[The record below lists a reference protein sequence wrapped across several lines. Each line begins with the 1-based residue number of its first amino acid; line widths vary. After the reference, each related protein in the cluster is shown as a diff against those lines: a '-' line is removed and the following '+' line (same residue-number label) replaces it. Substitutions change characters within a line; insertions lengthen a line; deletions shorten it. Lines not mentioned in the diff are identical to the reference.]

1 MKNQLITRI
10 DRERDALVGFLQDFI
25 RCRTPNPPGDTTAA
39 AGFLERW
46 FAANGIAYEKIA
58 PRADCP
64 NYIATL
70 DTGRPGPHLVLNG
83 HIDVFPVESAAGWT
97 KDPWGGELVD
107 GRVYGR
113 GACDMKCGTT
123 ASLQAFRYLSSM
135 REHLNGR
142 LTLTVVSDEETFGP
156 HGMTY
161 LMDKYRERVLG
172 DCCLNGEPSSPYTVR
187 FGEKGPLWLRFR
199 TRARGGHGAFPHVS
213 RNAVQDA
220 VDIIQALRELPRRI
234 PVTEDPEMARALDEA
249 KADLDRGYGD
259 GAAKVIRSL
268 TVGVGRIAGGVK
280 VNMIPAECEFDV
292 DIRVPNGADAEA
304 VKREVAAIAARFPD
318 ASYEVLTHTVPN
330 WREPFH
336 EMMDIVRANAGLLRP
351 GLVPARVVSPG
362 GTDARLWRVN
372 GVPAVVYGPPPHG
385 MGSVDEHVSVEDFL
399 HVVKSH
405 ALSAYDYLSRKR

>member
-1 MKNQLITRI
+1 MKNHLVERI
-10 DRERDALVGFLQDFI
+10 DGERDALLAFLREFV

-46 FAANGIAYEKIA
+46 FSANGIAYEKIA

-83 HIDVFPVESAAGWT
+83 HIDVFPVESTTGWT
-97 KDPWGGELVD
+97 KDPWGAELVD

-113 GACDMKCGTT
+113 GTCDMKCGTT
-123 ASLQAFRYLSSM
+123 ASLHAFLYLRAV
-135 REHLNGR
+135 REQLNGR

-156 HGMTY
+156 WGMTY
-161 LMDKYRERVLG
+161 LMDRHRDQVLG
-172 DCCLNGEPSSPYTVR
+172 DCCLNGEPSSPWTVR

-213 RNAVQDA
+213 RNAVLVA
-220 VDIIQALRELPRRI
+220 VDVIQELRALPDRI
-234 PVTEDPEMARALDEA
+234 PLNEDPELARALDEA
-249 KADLDRGYGD
+249 QPELERGYGA

-268 TVGVGRIAGGVK
+268 TVGVGRMQGGVK

-292 DIRVPNGADAEA
+292 DIRIPNGADPEA
-304 VKREVAAIAARFPD
+304 VKREVAAIAGRHPEVT
-318 ASYEVLTHTVPN
+318 YEVLTHTVPN
-330 WREPFH
+330 WCEPYH
-336 EMMDIVRANAGLLRP
+336 EMMDHVRENARALKGI
-351 GLVPARVVSPG
+351 VPARVVSPG

-372 GVPAVVYGPPPHG
+372 GVPAVVYGPSPHG
-385 MGSVDEHVSVEDFL
+385 MGAADEYVSVDEFI
-399 HVVKSH
+399 HVVKCH

>member
-1 MKNQLITRI
+1 MKNHLVERI
-10 DRERDALVGFLQDFI
+10 DGERDALLAFLREFV

-46 FAANGIAYEKIA
+46 FSANGIAYEKIA

-70 DTGRPGPHLVLNG
+70 DTGRPGLHLVLNG
-83 HIDVFPVESAAGWT
+83 HIDVFPVESTTGWT
-97 KDPWGGELVD
+97 KDPWGAELVD

-113 GACDMKCGTT
+113 GTCDMKCGTT
-123 ASLQAFRYLSSM
+123 ASLHAFLYLRAV
-135 REHLNGR
+135 REQLNGR

-156 HGMTY
+156 WGMTY
-161 LMDKYRERVLG
+161 LMDRHRDQVLG
-172 DCCLNGEPSSPYTVR
+172 DCCLNGEPSSPWTVR

-213 RNAVQDA
+213 RNAVLVA
-220 VDIIQALRELPRRI
+220 VDVIQELRALPDRI
-234 PVTEDPEMARALDEA
+234 PLNEDPELARALDEA
-249 KADLDRGYGD
+249 QPELERGYGA

-268 TVGVGRIAGGVK
+268 TVGVGRMQGGVK

-292 DIRVPNGADAEA
+292 DIRIPNGADPEA
-304 VKREVAAIAARFPD
+304 VKREVAAIAGRHPEVT
-318 ASYEVLTHTVPN
+318 YEVLTHTVPN
-330 WREPFH
+330 WREPYH
-336 EMMDIVRANAGLLRP
+336 EMMDHVRENARALKGI
-351 GLVPARVVSPG
+351 VPARVVSPG

-372 GVPAVVYGPPPHG
+372 GVPAVVYGPSPHG
-385 MGSVDEHVSVEDFL
+385 MGAADEYVSVDEFI
-399 HVVKSH
+399 HVVKCH